1 MLLKFGNFLCAYLE
15 IAIMQNV
22 TANWRWPHCVA
33 SEQTLFSYTV
43 ALDAMSVNYSCVTSC
58 HLANEISVRI
68 CNSYIVGE
76 KLKVEINQQKMYLQ
90 NSFIYITVQS
100 KVFPIMLSLEW
111 FIGISYHLLFLTY
124 LFSILVNHDFY
135 KRTICDL
142 GDFYQSVI
150 FFVLNAGTIAD

>member
-1 MLLKFGNFLCAYLE
+1 MLLKFGIFLCAYLE
-15 IAIMQNV
+15 ITIIQNL
-22 TANWRWPHCVA
+22 TANWCWPHCVA

-90 NSFIYITVQS
+90 ISFIYIRVQS
-100 KVFPIMLSLEW
+100 KVFPIMLSLQ
-111 FIGISYHLLFLTY
+111 FLTSCY
-124 LFSILVNHDFY
+124 FWRIYFPFGKPRFL
-135 KRTICDL
+135 
-142 GDFYQSVI
+142 
-150 FFVLNAGTIAD
+150 

>member
-1 MLLKFGNFLCAYLE
+1 MSISPLNLTPYNSTWTWL
-15 IAIMQNV
+15 MQNV

-33 SEQTLFSYTV
+33 SEQTLFSSTV

-76 KLKVEINQQKMYLQ
+76 NLKVEINQQKMYLQ

-100 KVFPIMLSLEW
+100 KVLPIMLSLEW
-111 FIGISYHLLFLTY
+111 FIGISYQLLFLMY
-124 LFSILVNHDFY
+124 LFSIWETTFFIKEQFCDLLVS
-135 KRTICDL
+135 KICD
-142 GDFYQSVI
+142 S
-150 FFVLNAGTIAD
+150 

>member
-111 FIGISYHLLFLTY
+111 FIGISYQLLFLTY
-124 LFSILVNHDFY
+124 LFSIWET
-135 KRTICDL
+135 TIFIKEQFCDL
-142 GDFYQSVI
+142 LVSMI
-150 FFVLNAGTIAD
+150 CNS

>member
-76 KLKVEINQQKMYLQ
+76 KLKCRDQSAENVFAEFFYLHH
-90 NSFIYITVQS
+90 SLQS
-100 KVFPIMLSLEW
+100 KVFPIMLSLE
-111 FIGISYHLLFLTY
+111 FLTRCY
-124 LFSILVNHDFY
+124 FWRNYFQFGKPPFL
-135 KRTICDL
+135 
-142 GDFYQSVI
+142 
-150 FFVLNAGTIAD
+150 